1 MADLLDM
8 FLRQIILTT
17 AKLRNLPAALFLG
30 RQLLIIVYFSF
41 ATIAARAE
49 GGATQVDA
57 EIILAVD
64 VSYSMDADEQK
75 VQRLG
80 YIEALTSPEFSR
92 ALQSG
97 PKGSI
102 ALAYVE
108 WAGAKDQQ
116 IVIGWRLI
124 DGAAAARKFADE
136 LAEASF
142 RRAFRTS
149 IAGSIDFSASLFAGN
164 GFTSPRR
171 IIDISGDG
179 PNNDGRL
186 VTSAR
191 DDAVARGITINGLP
205 LLIRSRRLAFADIEN
220 LDRYYADCVIGGEG
234 AFIVPVKDTQA
245 FVTATRTKLVLE
257 ISNQPPPEPRIS
269 PAQTDKPRVSCTIGE
284 TLLHQRLGN

>member
-1 MADLLDM
+1 VAGLLHV
-8 FLRQIILTT
+8 FLRQIIRTI
-17 AKLRNLPAALFLG
+17 AKLRNLTGVLFFRRHLLVVIYFAL
-30 RQLLIIVYFSF
+30 
-41 ATIAARAE
+41 ATIAAHAE
-49 GGATQVDA
+49 GGTTEVDA
-57 EIILAVD
+57 ELVLAVD
-64 VSYSMDADEQK
+64 VSFSMDADEQRL
-75 VQRLG
+75 QRLG

-97 PKGSI
+97 LKGSI
-102 ALAYVE
+102 ALAYIE

-149 IAGSIDFSASLFAGN
+149 IAGSIDFSAGLFDGN
-164 GFTSPRR
+164 GFTSPHR

-205 LLIRSRRLAFADIEN
+205 LLIRSPHLTFADIDN

-234 AFIVPVKDTQA
+234 AFIIPVRDTQA

-257 ISNQPPPEPRIS
+257 ISNQPPELRIS
-269 PAQTDKPRVSCTIGE
+269 PAQADKPRVSCTVGE